1 MLIIIYESLITV
13 IKLIKFGWA
22 VFYCNIHWC
31 KKAGR
36 SSEYYPVVSNTF
48 PFHKCLAS
56 NSFQMQS
63 NISSQIS
70 TRRHKINS
78 EFHRKYLGQTF
89 LFWKKREHHN
99 KKSTF
104 MNVYELTLKVSGMSL
119 ASGDGLADGLGHV
132 VNVVGGDPAH
142 RDPGGLQQVERPLLL
157 KPHALVFCQA
167 HI

>member
-78 EFHRKYLGQTF
+78 EFHRKYLGQTLLF
-89 LFWKKREHHN
+89 LN
-99 KKSTF
+99 
-104 MNVYELTLKVSGMSL
+104 VSGMSL

-132 VNVVGGDPAH
+132 VNVVGGDPTH

-157 KPHALVFCQA
+157 KPHALVFGQA